1 MSMLKVLICNDLCL
15 LPTLFSLKFSL
26 ACLCQDY
33 CNMLLAIEGFSINS
47 TALFLGEGERLMLLQ
62 ILLQFKIAGA

>member
-1 MSMLKVLICNDLCL
+1 
-15 LPTLFSLKFSL
+15 
-26 ACLCQDY
+26 
-33 CNMLLAIEGFSINS
+33 MLLAIEGFSNNS